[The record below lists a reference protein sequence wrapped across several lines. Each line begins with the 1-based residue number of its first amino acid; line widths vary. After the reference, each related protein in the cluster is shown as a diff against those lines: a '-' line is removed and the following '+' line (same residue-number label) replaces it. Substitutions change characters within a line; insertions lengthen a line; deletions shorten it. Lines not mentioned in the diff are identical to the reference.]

1 MRITEL
7 FNIQSIALDSA
18 AADQA
23 QIIDELVELQATHGN
38 LTDKAAYKAA
48 IYAREAEAST
58 YVDNGKMCIR
68 DRGIG
73 LTSAVLV
80 WPHRTGQHIHYSINS
95 VPQFTA
101 QNSAQ

>member
-38 LTDKAAYKAA
+38 LTETGTL
-48 IYAREAEAST
+48 I
-58 YVDNGKMCIR
+58 C
-68 DRGIG
+68 
-73 LTSAVLV
+73 
-80 WPHRTGQHIHYSINS
+80 WP
-95 VPQFTA
+95 A
-101 QNSAQ
+101 